1 MIDDTGDELLEGF
14 WPFVKRILFL
24 FVPLWV
30 YFLCLTAGLPMLIS
44 SIVAG
49 SSLAG
54 IIGFERYKLSQE
66 NTHLEE

>member
-30 YFLCLTAGLPMLIS
+30 YFLCFTAGLPRLYS
-44 SIVAG
+44 SIIAG

-54 IIGFERYKLSQE
+54 IIAFERYKLSQE
-66 NTHLEE
+66 NTDLDE